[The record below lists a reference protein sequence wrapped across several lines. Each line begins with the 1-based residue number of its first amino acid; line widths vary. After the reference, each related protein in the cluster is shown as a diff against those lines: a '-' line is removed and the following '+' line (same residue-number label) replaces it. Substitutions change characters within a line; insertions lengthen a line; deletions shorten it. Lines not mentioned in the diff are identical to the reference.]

1 MVRWSIGLLI
11 RWSDHLTKR
20 PSDQVSTRPSDHP
33 TRRRVT
39 VPIWNPQFECL
50 DRRELEIA
58 QLGRLKETLLRAY
71 ANVPYY
77 RLAFDAA
84 PVRPEDI
91 RTLDDLQRLPLLTK
105 QDLRAYFPY
114 GMLAVPMEQVVR
126 LHASSGTT
134 GKPTVVAYT
143 KRDLAV
149 WSELMGRVISAAG
162 VTSRDV
168 LQIAFGY
175 GLFTGAF
182 GLHQA
187 GEHVGA
193 TVLPMSSGNS
203 RRQIQAMLDF
213 DTTALACTPS
223 YALHLGEVMEDMGV
237 DKSQLQLRWGLFGA
251 EPWSE
256 AMRSEIEAEL
266 GCFATD
272 NYGLSEV
279 IGPGVAGECGCRDGL
294 HINEDHFIVEV
305 VDPETLEPLPEG
317 QVGELVFTSLTKEAF
332 PVIRYR
338 TRDLSSITREPCA
351 CGRTTARMARVQ
363 GRTDDMLIIRGVNVF
378 PSQVESV
385 LATVPGLTVNYQ
397 LVVDR
402 PGTLDELEVRVEV
415 SPDFATD
422 DVGAF
427 RRLQERASE
436 ALLSVLGLS
445 PKVTLLE
452 PRTLKRSPGKAQ
464 RVIDQRKLVS

>member
-1 MVRWSIGLLI
+1 M
-11 RWSDHLTKR
+11 
-20 PSDQVSTRPSDHP
+20 
-33 TRRRVT
+33 
-39 VPIWNPQFECL
+39 PIWNPQVECM
-50 DRRELEIA
+50 DRSDLEEMQLNRLRE
-58 QLGRLKETLLRAY
+58 TVLRVY
-71 ANVPYY
+71 ANVPHY
-77 RLAFDAA
+77 RSTFETIGM
-84 PVRPEDI
+84 RPEEI
-91 RTLDDLQRLPLLTK
+91 RTLEDLRRLPFLTK
-105 QDLRAYFPY
+105 QDLRSHFPY

-143 KRDLAV
+143 RHDLEIWAE
-149 WSELMGRVISAAG
+149 SMGSVISAAG
-162 VTSRDV
+162 VTSQDI

-193 TVLPMSSGNS
+193 TVLPLSSGGS

-213 DTTALACTPS
+213 GTTALACTPS
-223 YALHLGEVMEDMGV
+223 YALHLGEVMEEMGV
-237 DKSQLQLRWGLFGA
+237 EQNQLRLRWGLFGA

-256 AMRSEIEAEL
+256 GMRSEIEAKL

-279 IGPGVAGECGCRDGL
+279 IGPGVAGECEHRDGL
-294 HINEDHFIVEV
+294 HINESHFIVEV
-305 VDPETLEPLPEG
+305 IDPDTLEPLPDG
-317 QVGELVFTSLTKEAF
+317 NLGELVFTSLTKEAF

-338 TRDLSSITREPCA
+338 TRDLSRIIREPCA

-385 LATVPGLTVNYQ
+385 LASVQGLTVNYQ

-402 PGTLDELEVRVEV
+402 PGRLDELEVRVEV
-415 SPDFATD
+415 SPDYATD
-422 DVGAF
+422 EMGAF
-427 RRLQERASE
+427 RQLQERARE
-436 ALLSVLGLS
+436 ALLSVLRLS
-445 PKVTLLE
+445 TKVTLLE
-452 PRTLKRSPGKAQ
+452 PQALERSAGKAQ
-464 RVIDQRKLVS
+464 RVVDRRRSGNLA

>member
-1 MVRWSIGLLI
+1 M
-11 RWSDHLTKR
+11 
-20 PSDQVSTRPSDHP
+20 
-33 TRRRVT
+33 
-39 VPIWNPQFECL
+39 PIWDPQSECM
-50 DRRELEIA
+50 DRRDLEA
-58 QLGRLKETLLRAY
+58 LQLRRLEETFLRAY
-71 ANVPYY
+71 THVPHY
-77 RLAFDAA
+77 RTACEAA
-84 PVRPEDI
+84 GVGPEDI
-91 RTLDDLQRLPLLTK
+91 RSLDDLRRLPFLSK
-105 QDLRAYFPY
+105 QDLRSHFPY
-114 GMLAVPMEQVVR
+114 GMLAVPVDRVVR

-143 KRDLAV
+143 RHDLEIWAD
-149 WSELMGRVISAAG
+149 LMACVISAAG
-162 VTSRDV
+162 VTSGDI
-168 LQIAFGY
+168 LQVAFGY

-182 GLHQA
+182 GLHQG
-187 GEHVGA
+187 GERVGA
-193 TVLPMSSGNS
+193 AVLPISSGHS

-213 DTTALACTPS
+213 GTTALVGTPS

-237 DKSQLQLRWGLFGA
+237 DKSQLRLRWGLFGA

-256 AMRSEIEAEL
+256 AMRSEIEAKL

-279 IGPGVAGECGCRDGL
+279 IGPGVAGECERRDGM
-294 HINEDHFIVEV
+294 HINEAHFIVEV
-305 VDPETLEPLPEG
+305 IDPETLEALPEG
-317 QVGELVFTSLTKEAF
+317 ERGELVFTSLTKEAF

-338 TRDLSSITREPCA
+338 TRDLSWITRERCP
-351 CGRTTARMARVQ
+351 CGRSTARMARVQ

-415 SPDFATD
+415 SPDFASD

-427 RRLQERASE
+427 RSCWH
-436 ALLSVLGLS
+436 LS
-445 PKVTLLE
+445 
-452 PRTLKRSPGKAQ
+452 
-464 RVIDQRKLVS
+464 

>member
-1 MVRWSIGLLI
+1 MDWH
-11 RWSDHLTKR
+11 D
-20 PSDQVSTRPSDHP
+20 
-33 TRRRVT
+33 
-39 VPIWNPQFECL
+39 
-50 DRRELEIA
+50 LEVA
-58 QLGRLKETLLRAY
+58 QLRRLKETVRRAY
-71 ANVPYY
+71 ANVPHY
-77 RLAFDAA
+77 RSAFEAA
-84 PVRPEDI
+84 STRPEAI
-91 RTLDDLQRLPLLTK
+91 RTLDDLQRLPFLTK
-105 QDLRAYFPY
+105 QDLRARFPY
-114 GMLAVPMEQVVR
+114 GMLAVPMDQVVR

-143 KRDLAV
+143 RHDLDIWAE
-149 WSELMGRVISAAG
+149 SMGCVISAAG
-162 VTSRDV
+162 VTSQDI

-182 GLHQA
+182 GVHQA

-193 TVLPMSSGNS
+193 AVLPISSGGS

-213 DTTALACTPS
+213 GTTALACTPS
-223 YALHLGEVMEDMGV
+223 YALHLGEVMEEMGV
-237 DKSQLQLRWGLFGA
+237 GKNQLRLRWGLFGA

-256 AMRSEIEAEL
+256 AMRSEIEARL

-279 IGPGVAGECGCRDGL
+279 IGPGVAGECEYRDGL
-294 HINEDHFIVEV
+294 HINEAHFVVEV
-305 VDPETLEPLPEG
+305 IDPDTLEPLPEG
-317 QVGELVFTSLTKEAF
+317 ERGELVFTSLTKEAF

-338 TRDLSSITREPCA
+338 TRDLSWITHEPCA

-422 DVGAF
+422 DVAAF
-427 RRLQERASE
+427 RLLQERSRQ
-436 ALLSVLGLS
+436 ALLSVLGLAT
-445 PKVTLLE
+445 KVTLLE
-452 PRTLKRSPGKAQ
+452 PQTLERSPGKAQ
-464 RVIDQRKLVS
+464 RVIDRRQDRNPR